1 MKKKIELP
9 GIIPNDLSSFAPT
22 PEERLKQLI
31 NTYNSFEGKMAKK
44 DTRKQLNYLI
54 DEMQQLISTYN
65 ITLDQPSILHYLKTY
80 QINVPHITI
89 ESIFI

>member
-1 MKKKIELP
+1 MSKKISP
-9 GIIPNDLSSFAPT
+9 GIIPNGLSAFAAS

-31 NTYNSFEGKMAKK
+31 DKYNSYERTIAKES
-44 DTRKQLNYLI
+44 TRKELNHLL
-54 DEMQQLISTYN
+54 DEMQHLIMAYD
-65 ITLDQPSILHYLKTY
+65 IKLDQPSVLHYLKTY